1 MQTEK
6 AEQKVSG
13 FILAILWPKLVD
25 VGALTIAL
33 QQQASKCNIDVVEAD
48 KGHEYIRTKAA
59 TVVER

>member
-33 QQQASKCNIDVVEAD
+33 QQQASKCKYIPVV
-48 KGHEYIRTKAA
+48 YCN
-59 TVVER
+59 V